1 MKKALKKIVALV
13 AMITVIFP
21 LSLCF
26 TGCDETPEREYKL
39 PSIDDDFKPGV
50 LSIGLTAE
58 YSEVN
63 KPIVKEDFI
72 TKKMVWKEDVKGDME
87 KALKKYVVIDHME
100 DAFHIDDPSTV
111 KNPKAFKQMLDV
123 YLVNQDKQSVITAI
137 KEFYK
142 FSYVEWA
149 EKWGNALDIDCAITN
164 DEYFDS
170 QWGLKSDN
178 GIAFDRV
185 LNILGVNAG
194 ERVKVG
200 IFEKNI

>member
-1 MKKALKKIVALV
+1 MKKVLKKIIALV
-13 AMITVIFP
+13 VILAVIFP
-21 LSLCF
+21 CALCF
-26 TGCDETPEREYKL
+26 TGCEETPEREYTL

-72 TKKMVWKEDVKGDME
+72 TKKMIWKEDVKGDME
-87 KALKKYVVIDHME
+87 KALKKYVVIDHMR
-100 DAFHIDDPSTV
+100 DVFQIDDPSTI
-111 KNPKAFKQMLDV
+111 KNPDSFAQMLYV

-149 EKWGNALDIDCAITN
+149 EQWDNMEAVDDFASN
-164 DEYFDS
+164 DEHYGDRH
-170 QWGLKSDN
+170 GLT
-178 GIAFDRV
+178 
-185 LNILGVNAG
+185 
-194 ERVKVG
+194 
-200 IFEKNI
+200 